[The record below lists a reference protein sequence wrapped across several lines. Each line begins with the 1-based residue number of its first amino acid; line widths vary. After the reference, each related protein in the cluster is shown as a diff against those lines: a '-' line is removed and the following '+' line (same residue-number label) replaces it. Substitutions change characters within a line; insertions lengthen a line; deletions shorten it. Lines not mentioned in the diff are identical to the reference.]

1 MVDVRLG
8 VSTKIASEPEAQLHA
23 ALERYDSKSSLR
35 ILAQYA
41 AGANSFAFGA
51 ILRNSAQFFAILRNS
66 SQFCAML

>member
-41 AGANSFAFGA
+41 AGAISF
-51 ILRNSAQFFAILRNS
+51 LRNS

>member
-41 AGANSFAFGA
+41 AGAISLHSAQFCA
-51 ILRNSAQFFAILRNS
+51 ILRNSAQF
-66 SQFCAML
+66 CAML

>member
-41 AGANSFAFGA
+41 AGA
-51 ILRNSAQFFAILRNS
+51 IYLHSAQFCAIL
-66 SQFCAML
+66 